1 MLMLFANS
9 WDFPDIVSDLSG
21 SFSWLNEEISVT
33 NLSSENNLLTFRLT
47 APVVII
53 LLDRCV
59 EETERKEHSSL
70 TNGVYPQ

>member
-21 SFSWLNEEISVT
+21 AFSWLNEEISVT

-47 APVVII
+47 APVIII
-53 LLDRCV
+53 LLDHCV
-59 EETERKEHSSL
+59 EETEREEHSSL